1 MRELNIDYS
10 KLTKLY
16 YSIGEVSKLFDV
28 NASLIRFWE
37 KELNLATPKKNK
49 KGNRLFT
56 VKDIQTLGRVY
67 QLVKIEG
74 YKLEAAKRQLKL
86 KTTTPKNSNLNN
98 KQILEKLKKI
108 KERLIEMKSN

>member
-1 MRELNIDYS
+1 MRKLDIDYS
-10 KLTKLY
+10 KLTKVY

-37 KELNLATPKKNK
+37 KELNLATPKNK

-67 QLVKIEG
+67 QLVKIDG
-74 YKLEAAKRQLKL
+74 YKLEA
-86 KTTTPKNSNLNN
+86 
-98 KQILEKLKKI
+98 
-108 KERLIEMKSN
+108 